1 MSRPPCRPA
10 RSRPI
15 IPALGIGV
23 LALGLVA
30 CGGSDSDGDDMP
42 PLPQRPANVQVG
54 DAPARC
60 AALAG
65 TTVQATAI
73 GLPTGGAT
81 ISSAAL
87 QAADAATGAPEY
99 CRVQGDILALT
110 AADPAIKFQLNL
122 PSNWNVK
129 TLQFGGGGFN
139 GSVVSG
145 TGGISSGPAGAATPL
160 ARGYVTYGGD
170 SGHQTPG
177 ASFFVNDQAALN
189 YGGESVKRT
198 RDAALALVNGY
209 YARAPW
215 KQYYQGGS
223 KGGQEGLHAMQRY
236 GSDFDGVVAY
246 YPAAQNQSLVL
257 SWYRMWQAA
266 YRVPGGYLNR
276 DKQALLK
283 AKVMESCDALD
294 GLADGLV
301 SNTSACKA
309 TFNVGALRCPDG
321 TDTGN
326 TCLSD
331 AQIAT
336 MQTGA
341 SPMAFA
347 FPLANGITGI
357 GAYPV
362 YQGGDLSV
370 WLDAAGTGTA
380 TSYYGFVDGTIKYF
394 FYRDAAASSEGFD
407 YRTWQPRVEQM
418 SRIYDASNPNVD
430 TFRSR
435 GGKLLL
441 VQGTTDMLVPES
453 MTSAYFGSLTQRYG
467 AELAGF
473 ARYYVVPGFAHG
485 GGDFRSSWDALAALE
500 AWVEDGTPPTG
511 QVTVDTNTATR
522 GRARPLCEYPSY
534 PRYAGTG
541 DPNQAAS
548 FSCAAP

>member
-1 MSRPPCRPA
+1 MSRSPGSPT

-15 IPALGIGV
+15 IRTLGVGV
-23 LALGLVA
+23 LALGLGA
-30 CGGSDSDGDDMP
+30 CGGSDSDEDDVP
-42 PLPQRPANVQVG
+42 AAPQRPANVQVS
-54 DAPARC
+54 DASARC

-65 TTVQATAI
+65 TTVPATSI
-73 GLPTGGAT
+73 GLPTAGAT
-81 ISSAAL
+81 VNTAAL

-110 AADPAIKFQLNL
+110 AADPAIRFQLNL

-139 GSVVSG
+139 GSVVTG
-145 TGGISSGPAGAATPL
+145 VGGISSGPAGAPTPL

-177 ASFFVNDQAALN
+177 ATFFLNDQATLN

-198 RDAALALVNGY
+198 RDAALAVLSGY

-236 GSDFDGVVAY
+236 GDGFDGVVAY

-266 YRVPGGYLNR
+266 YRTPGGYLNR

-294 GLADGLV
+294 GLADGIV

-309 TFNVGALRCPDG
+309 TFNVGALRCAGG
-321 TDTGN
+321 TDTGT

-341 SPMAFA
+341 NPMAFD
-347 FPLANGITGI
+347 FPLANGVTGI

-362 YQGGDLSV
+362 YQGGDLTA

-394 FYRDAAASSEGFD
+394 FYRDGTASSDGFD

-418 SRIYDASNPNVD
+418 SRIYDASNPDVD

-453 MTSAYFGSLTQRYG
+453 MTSAYFSRLSQRYG
-467 AELAGF
+467 ADLASF

-485 GGDFRSSWDALAALE
+485 GGDFRSSWDSLAALE
-500 AWVEDGTPPTG
+500 AWVEDGTPPSA
-511 QVTVDTNTATR
+511 QVTVDANAATR
-522 GRARPLCEYPSY
+522 GRARPLCEYPTY

-541 DPNQAAS
+541 DPTQASS